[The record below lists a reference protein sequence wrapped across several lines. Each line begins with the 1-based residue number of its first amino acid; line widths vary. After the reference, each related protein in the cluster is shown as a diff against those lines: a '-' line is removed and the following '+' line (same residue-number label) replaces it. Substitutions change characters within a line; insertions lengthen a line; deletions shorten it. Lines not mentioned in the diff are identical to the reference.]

1 MYPCFF
7 RFFILLA
14 ALKVR
19 FLSQETHTSKHLPAA
34 ERSQPPP
41 ATRRL
46 ETWHTDQMTDFIKHA
61 SEKHCI
67 LAFLSLSLSYRVYR
81 TKVRLSGAVLGKAK
95 LCASDQVLSK
105 APRGVQRRRTTEQ
118 GWNSTLQRQ
127 NRDQGECLH
136 KRSGSYFSLLQH
148 YPLLTEQQPMRR
160 SSRQTPICARSEQ
173 EHSHRKRKS
182 ERESERETARCS
194 LRPPSSPAATP
205 RERSGI
211 GLNKEASSDGQTVPA
226 PPIQRVGIGWRCG
239 WVGGI
244 EERVGGEKRRRDVV
258 YVTIIRFLYK
268 PPRLIRG
275 LRIKFTRELTV
286 TVWPSVNPHPPQH
299 PRVTS
304 CFHTFNGR
312 TCVLTRI
319 TPRPPII
326 DKLGL
331 LSV

>member
-1 MYPCFF
+1 M
-7 RFFILLA
+7 
-14 ALKVR
+14 
-19 FLSQETHTSKHLPAA
+19 
-34 ERSQPPP
+34 
-41 ATRRL
+41 
-46 ETWHTDQMTDFIKHA
+46 
-61 SEKHCI
+61 
-67 LAFLSLSLSYRVYR
+67 
-81 TKVRLSGAVLGKAK
+81 
-95 LCASDQVLSK
+95 
-105 APRGVQRRRTTEQ
+105 
-118 GWNSTLQRQ
+118 QRQ

-173 EHSHRKRKS
+173 EHSHRKRKR

-275 LRIKFTRELTV
+275 LRIKFTRKLTV
-286 TVWPSVNPHPPQH
+286 TV
-299 PRVTS
+299 
-304 CFHTFNGR
+304 
-312 TCVLTRI
+312 
-319 TPRPPII
+319 
-326 DKLGL
+326 
-331 LSV
+331 